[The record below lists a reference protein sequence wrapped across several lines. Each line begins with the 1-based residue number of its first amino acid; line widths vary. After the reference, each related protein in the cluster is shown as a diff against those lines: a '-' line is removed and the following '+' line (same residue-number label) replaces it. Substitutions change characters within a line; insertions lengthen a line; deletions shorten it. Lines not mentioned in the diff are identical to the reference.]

1 MHGSLIAEDGPVVL
15 IVEDEAE
22 QRVDRANQL
31 LDRGC
36 VPVAVESADAA
47 ARELTA
53 SPGIDLV
60 LTDIHLVP
68 KKRGDKS
75 GVALARFVKADHP
88 RIPIV
93 GYSAYFSPG
102 DLSEEELSLFDYQY
116 VKGQS
121 SIDEIEVSLD
131 ACVRLASQAR
141 KQRLSEGKSR
151 LTGQAAISP
160 EFVLEV
166 LRSANPGQED
176 DVEKSLHEAGFQLKL
191 VKFLSTATG
200 DPLIVWV
207 RDKDRYVD
215 VEVYGQSDLYVT
227 AETET
232 EALEHLIDL
241 MHLYWRELSEAEDP
255 LGGPA
260 QRLYDFLARMQLDRP
275 ESD

>member
-1 MHGSLIAEDGPVVL
+1 M
-15 IVEDEAE
+15 
-22 QRVDRANQL
+22 
-31 LDRGC
+31 
-36 VPVAVESADAA
+36 
-47 ARELTA
+47 
-53 SPGIDLV
+53 
-60 LTDIHLVP
+60 
-68 KKRGDKS
+68 
-75 GVALARFVKADHP
+75 
-88 RIPIV
+88 
-93 GYSAYFSPG
+93 
-102 DLSEEELSLFDYQY
+102 
-116 VKGQS
+116 
-121 SIDEIEVSLD
+121 
-131 ACVRLASQAR
+131 
-141 KQRLSEGKSR
+141 
-151 LTGQAAISP
+151 
-160 EFVLEV
+160 
-166 LRSANPGQED
+166 
-176 DVEKSLHEAGFQLKL
+176 EKSLHEAGFQLKL